1 MLNPVAALLFPE
13 ALKYKGLRAEL
24 GKTHGLNDKDFDWLA
39 HVTLVTQALRSQ
51 QSPPMLAQSVQI
63 KAGTLPALTLAGV
76 FILSATPD
84 DCGAILY
91 TPFGGIKK
99 YDSLPALQTALRNHL
114 ESTDEDDDM
123 FAFLALAQRRQV
135 TAHSRLTLSY
145 ETIEGDIFA
154 HQGAAIQAAQ
164 QLNAEAMLDE
174 LKQLPSLAS
183 LLEKILDGRLSPHFP
198 NIEQTLSRVSFYSVV
213 QADGSAPE
221 TGKHWHDSM
230 SLSEAVLRLYHRGW
244 PVNRLHEFSNP
255 GHDPASGDQ
264 ATWEAALKEV
274 AGKLVM
280 WLFREMER
288 YWDGPSADG
297 SPRRV
302 FFAKALTEQ
311 ARADLMIKRESEIL
325 TASQFATLHQMI
337 SPASLPGG
345 RPILENVRLWEYEP
359 NYVELAGSLM
369 ISHANAFLYT
379 PSMGLQ
385 VLQDYNDLKDT
396 VHSKFL
402 APGHEDELFGL
413 LSLEE
418 RKRFIGFGN
427 PHVSGESLAGETF
440 AVLFEAIITK
450 QRKNI
455 EFALQVF
462 SLSDGTVDIHALFDK
477 ALDIRSM
484 IHERLLELNTGE
496 RWSTRP
502 ALPGVQQ
509 ASEVL
514 AEKTRERVR
523 TLANREAL
531 LAGAFRVQPSA
542 VVTEQR
548 RYLENLQPLLA
559 AGWVEGITG
568 EAQLRVLSGSLR
580 ADIKAIVDTVFT
592 TEHANRDNR
601 GSLNGFRPDA
611 WSLTLDSASGQT
623 QLPLAHCVML
633 TERGGL
639 DAAHSGHVVLWT
651 PATGLE
657 VFTDIVDAR
666 RVLNQRLKDSV
677 GRLALV
683 ENLAPKDRQF
693 HQDYTLGA
701 LQLIKGDVPRHSMQS
716 AIEYFLARC
725 DQARQRLHGDSRLA
739 SVLTTLKKTVIDTNL
754 LRTLQLGKAIDQQ
767 QSLPAWLG
775 MASPQDQQ
783 RHLELLEQWRHS
795 VTDHKDYLS
804 DLPDLANYVD
814 RRLKTLLD
822 QRFPGNRLEPKQI
835 RITPNLALAGPPRPL
850 SEFAL
855 NHINV
860 AQGTGFKVA
869 STTTQA
875 LPQGFDQNA
884 VRRLLLSLDI
894 STTYGQQVAKALAP
908 GSDNAEVRQQRFLR
922 QLPWQLLQH
931 AHGLK
936 LQQRLSAKAFDY
948 LCQVFDMPDGVA
960 RATVEGAHALV
971 APLSLAKTAGVT
983 AVEVPGLYV
992 IGPGNGDQ
1000 GPLVLYS
1007 LYADE
1012 VFHEFEEP
1020 QGLIAALNKPGAL
1033 QDLLLRRL
1041 PTEQQAVFQRLL
1053 QSSVGETSEMVHVG
1067 IPVQGNLLARLFTDN
1082 LALLQRFL
1090 GCQSLP
1096 AAQDDWEAAK
1106 NLFSKGIHLL
1116 SRLLPGKLSYVTFLW
1131 QAYKDFKDS
1140 AEALQDHHW
1149 KQALQAF
1156 IGGAVQMLSLSRESL
1171 LDAEDV
1177 PARVEAPAVEDATSP
1192 SAAQAP
1198 TWHHMRTTSPLRTE
1212 LQSFETHAVAL
1223 ADLKHNR
1230 RTGVYED
1237 SISGHS
1243 YATVGGKVYGV
1254 EQPGAVWQLVKG
1266 ATPGPSLRMH
1276 GTHLVIAA
1284 DRHTAHFG
1292 KVVSRLYEPYRLE
1305 RERRAVLNIEAVGM
1319 KDIQAQHPRKAQA
1332 IQQAV
1337 DLARFYAFNSLHNLA
1352 LLKNNAPS
1360 LRLEAFFRDFFG
1372 VQQVDTRLLKKIH
1385 NAIVPICNALVDPD
1399 DDLMN
1404 TDRFV
1409 VGSNTTYS
1417 SIIAFVL
1424 NNDQRKRVH
1433 FTEHFFNPALDRYNA
1448 VMTQPFDV
1456 DAHAQAATLI
1466 HELAHQFCKAEDI
1479 ASLESR
1485 RPFADL
1491 ISTVT
1496 LLGLSMRHD
1505 LQSFQRRALSLATP
1519 RDELFSHWSRT
1530 RNTYVNLDQVPGGK
1544 DLSKIILDLTSS
1556 PTLDEARTA
1565 FLDQGSSDIRID
1577 VILRN
1582 ADSIAHLICEMGR
1595 QLDPPPA
1602 ITP

>member
-1 MLNPVAALLFPE
+1 M
-13 ALKYKGLRAEL
+13 
-24 GKTHGLNDKDFDWLA
+24 
-39 HVTLVTQALRSQ
+39 
-51 QSPPMLAQSVQI
+51 
-63 KAGTLPALTLAGV
+63 
-76 FILSATPD
+76 
-84 DCGAILY
+84 
-91 TPFGGIKK
+91 
-99 YDSLPALQTALRNHL
+99 
-114 ESTDEDDDM
+114 
-123 FAFLALAQRRQV
+123 
-135 TAHSRLTLSY
+135 
-145 ETIEGDIFA
+145 
-154 HQGAAIQAAQ
+154 
-164 QLNAEAMLDE
+164 
-174 LKQLPSLAS
+174 
-183 LLEKILDGRLSPHFP
+183 
-198 NIEQTLSRVSFYSVV
+198 
-213 QADGSAPE
+213 
-221 TGKHWHDSM
+221 
-230 SLSEAVLRLYHRGW
+230 
-244 PVNRLHEFSNP
+244 
-255 GHDPASGDQ
+255 
-264 ATWEAALKEV
+264 
-274 AGKLVM
+274 
-280 WLFREMER
+280 
-288 YWDGPSADG
+288 
-297 SPRRV
+297 
-302 FFAKALTEQ
+302 
-311 ARADLMIKRESEIL
+311 
-325 TASQFATLHQMI
+325 
-337 SPASLPGG
+337 
-345 RPILENVRLWEYEP
+345 
-359 NYVELAGSLM
+359 
-369 ISHANAFLYT
+369 
-379 PSMGLQ
+379 
-385 VLQDYNDLKDT
+385 
-396 VHSKFL
+396 
-402 APGHEDELFGL
+402 
-413 LSLEE
+413 
-418 RKRFIGFGN
+418 
-427 PHVSGESLAGETF
+427 
-440 AVLFEAIITK
+440 
-450 QRKNI
+450 
-455 EFALQVF
+455 
-462 SLSDGTVDIHALFDK
+462 
-477 ALDIRSM
+477 
-484 IHERLLELNTGE
+484 
-496 RWSTRP
+496 
-502 ALPGVQQ
+502 
-509 ASEVL
+509 
-514 AEKTRERVR
+514 
-523 TLANREAL
+523 
-531 LAGAFRVQPSA
+531 
-542 VVTEQR
+542 
-548 RYLENLQPLLA
+548 
-559 AGWVEGITG
+559 
-568 EAQLRVLSGSLR
+568 
-580 ADIKAIVDTVFT
+580 
-592 TEHANRDNR
+592 
-601 GSLNGFRPDA
+601 
-611 WSLTLDSASGQT
+611 
-623 QLPLAHCVML
+623 
-633 TERGGL
+633 
-639 DAAHSGHVVLWT
+639 
-651 PATGLE
+651 
-657 VFTDIVDAR
+657 
-666 RVLNQRLKDSV
+666 
-677 GRLALV
+677 
-683 ENLAPKDRQF
+683 
-693 HQDYTLGA
+693 
-701 LQLIKGDVPRHSMQS
+701 
-716 AIEYFLARC
+716 
-725 DQARQRLHGDSRLA
+725 
-739 SVLTTLKKTVIDTNL
+739 IDTNL

-835 RITPNLALAGPPRPL
+835 RITPNLALAGPARPL

-894 STTYGQQVAKALAP
+894 STSYGQQVAKAIAP
-908 GSDNAEVRQQRFLR
+908 GSDGAEVRKQRFLR

-1140 AEALQDHHW
+1140 AEALQNHHW

-1171 LDAEDV
+1171 QDAEDV

-1192 SAAQAP
+1192 SAAKAP

-1223 ADLKHNR
+1223 TDLKHNR

-1237 SISGHS
+1237 TTSGHS

-1254 EQPGAVWQLVKG
+1254 EQPGAVWQLVNG
-1266 ATPGPSLRMH
+1266 ATRGPSLRMH

-1409 VGSNTTYS
+1409 VGSNTAYS

-1519 RDELFSHWSRT
+1519 REELFSHWSRT

-1565 FLDQGSSDIRID
+1565 FLDQGSPDIRID

-1595 QLDPPPA
+1595 QLDPPPV